1 MKNLVGALLVLLVR
15 SNIHDKLLK
24 TNFVRGINNQN
35 GNVIVLNNLKIE
47 IISILSDG

>member
-24 TNFVRGINNQN
+24 TNFVKGINNQN
-35 GNVIVLNNLKIE
+35 DIVIVLNNLKIE